1 MPRGHAEED
10 WNMERAK
17 PVATPAADLGSPI
30 RAAAEREPWISQAI
44 QARYQVLQRLAV
56 GPSGD
61 LYIAH
66 DGESGA
72 DVTIK
77 LLPAGSAL
85 GDDWLRSLRDELSV
99 TRGIA
104 RIRPNVAIVHDCD
117 RTADGRAFIVM
128 EPLDGRSL
136 ADLIRQEGALP
147 VERALRL
154 AFEIADGLQAAHNL
168 VLIHGALDAE
178 HVLVGAGDTVK
189 LTGFE
194 VARLGGGNL
203 NTGGLTERADIQ
215 AVGLLLTHMLT
226 GEVRPRS
233 EDAGAHPERAFGPQV
248 PAAVRGLVR
257 EALVRSPKPRAPDM
271 GSMANALWV
280 ELNRVR
286 EHQISAVQGPM
297 PTVRPR
303 APWRTVGTGVLV
315 VAVLALGA
323 WATWYRGMAPAPV
336 TSVIQ
341 AVPATLP
348 ALAPPPR
355 VREPAAAGQS
365 PGVVVVPQVPPPIP
379 RTGPIP
385 PREPVVKRTP
395 ERARGTPGVRV
406 TGPPVSARGMA
417 PPPAD
422 AERGE
427 AMSRLPVRAAP
438 EGGAARP
445 EPRPERDTSDPSAI
459 IDWLLKE
466 YPRQQR

>member
-1 MPRGHAEED
+1 M
-10 WNMERAK
+10 MERAK
-17 PVATPAADLGSPI
+17 PVATPEADPGSLI
-30 RAAAEREPWISQAI
+30 RADAEGDPWVGQAI
-44 QARYQVLQRLAV
+44 KAWYQVSRRLAA
-56 GPSGD
+56 GPSGN

-66 DGESGA
+66 AGETGA
-72 DVTIK
+72 EVTLK
-77 LLPAGSAL
+77 LLPAGIAL
-85 GDDWLRSLRDELSV
+85 DDDLVRRLRDELSV
-99 TRGIA
+99 TRAVA

-117 RTADGRAFIVM
+117 RAADGRAFMVL

-136 ADLIRQEGALP
+136 ADLIRQEGSLP

-178 HVLVGAGDTVK
+178 HVLVGAEDTVK

-194 VARLGGGNL
+194 VARLGGGR
-203 NTGGLTERADIQ
+203 GLTERADIQ

-248 PAAVRGLVR
+248 PAAVRGLVM
-257 EALVRSPKPRAPDM
+257 EALVGSPEPRAPDM
-271 GSMANALWV
+271 GSVANALWV

-286 EHQISAVQGPM
+286 EHQMSAVQGPT
-297 PTVRPR
+297 PAVRQRPPR
-303 APWRTVGTGVLV
+303 RTVGTGVLV

-323 WATWYRGMAPAPV
+323 WATWYRATPPPPV
-336 TSVIQ
+336 TSVIP
-341 AVPATLP
+341 AVPAALP
-348 ALAPPPR
+348 APAPPPR
-355 VREPAAAGQS
+355 VPEPAAARQS
-365 PGVVVVPQVPPPIP
+365 PGVVVVPQVPPPVP
-379 RTGPIP
+379 RTGSIP
-385 PREPVVKRTP
+385 PKEPVVKRTP
-395 ERARGTPGVRV
+395 ERAQGPRGVRV
-406 TGPPVSARGMA
+406 TAPPVSARGIA

-445 EPRPERDTSDPSAI
+445 EPGPDRDTSDPSAI